1 MMEVQRHSL
10 QNVRRS
16 GKTFSP
22 EGSGLPPPVSTGLSL
37 GVNGMDSTNP
47 TSSLPNTG
55 YISSVTST
63 RTPLPTNTT
72 IGGFELQPP
81 VGAALNSNQGSSTPP
96 LVPVGTGDFMS
107 LAPPGIITGNQAVF
121 LSGPSAEL
129 PASLPIG
136 GFGTVPMMP
145 TDLPFELPQE
155 NRVNILG
162 DPNQSVS
169 RVIPSNVA
177 VPNDEKARDDTKQQ
191 FNILTEP
198 ELLEGSKPDLNMDY
212 SNGETQLVSESQL
225 GADTTQAAFAG
236 ETQPVNDQCFD
247 DMVVLQ
253 DDTLAASTIPIENG
267 SQPAS
272 LYEPLQIVNVPPLE
286 VPFDVEVKDSRDLD
300 IQDTGKEIGVE
311 PHISKGRNE
320 NALGTKAPAFNGGQE
335 FKEGGL
341 DTSDPQLVVRQDPLS
356 EDKEIKADESTV
368 TENNNAGNPGPAK
381 KEVVAQQ
388 DIQAI
393 MGRKVMKKFGS
404 KNYKGEVLDYDSE
417 NHWFKVVYED
427 GDQEDLE
434 LVEVKEIL
442 FIEDKN
448 SDIPTGKRK
457 QPLAKGG
464 TRKRAR
470 KQKSKS
476 QDSGKPRGRPK
487 KKGSSTQTKKKP
499 LKARPMQESELFDS
513 KPGPAA
519 LKSKKERGAEAK
531 KGSQVKSTGKRKRSS
546 DAETEHETRAGA
558 KEKKGGEDRLSSRKS
573 SVRKSPSRKRGRKA
587 TQKGSVKAKRRSLS
601 KLPAEQTRGKRRKSD
616 GSDDLESLV
625 GKLVKKGFDG
635 SLYKGKVLNF
645 DRKTEYFKVKY
656 EDGDQEDL
664 ELEELKG
671 VLVE

>member
-1 MMEVQRHSL
+1 MMKVQRHSL

-16 GKTFSP
+16 DKTFSP
-22 EGSGLPPPVSTGLSL
+22 EGSGLPPVSTGLSL

-72 IGGFELQPP
+72 VGGFEMQPP
-81 VGAALNSNQGSSTPP
+81 VGAALNSNQCFSTPP

-107 LAPPGIITGNQAVF
+107 LAPPGIISGNQAVF
-121 LSGPSAEL
+121 LSGASAEL

-145 TDLPFELPQE
+145 TDLPFEPPQE

-169 RVIPSNVA
+169 RVIPSYVA
-177 VPNDEKARDDTKQQ
+177 VPNDEKARDDTEQQ
-191 FNILTEP
+191 FNISTEP
-198 ELLEGSKPDLNMDY
+198 KSLEGLKPDLNMNY
-212 SNGETQLVSESQL
+212 SNGETQLVSESEL
-225 GADTTQAAFAG
+225 GADMTQAALAG

-253 DDTLAASTIPIENG
+253 DDTLAASTIPTENA
-267 SQPAS
+267 SQPTS

-286 VPFDVEVKDSRDLD
+286 VPFDVEVKVSRDLN

-311 PHISKGRNE
+311 PHISKARNE
-320 NALGTKAPAFNGGQE
+320 NALGTKVPAFNGGQE
-335 FKEGGL
+335 LKEGGL
-341 DTSDPQLVVRQDPLS
+341 DTSDPPLGVRQDPFS

-368 TENNNAGNPGPAK
+368 MENNNAGNPGPAK
-381 KEVVAQQ
+381 KEVVTQQ

-393 MGRKVMKKFGS
+393 LGRKVMKKFGS

-417 NHWFKVVYED
+417 NQWFKVVYED

-442 FIEDKN
+442 FVEDKF
-448 SDIPTGKRK
+448 SDIPMEKRK
-457 QPLAKGG
+457 QPLAKEG

-476 QDSGKPRGRPK
+476 QGSEKPRGRPK
-487 KKGSSTQTKKKP
+487 KKGSSTQTKKES
-499 LKARPMQESELFDS
+499 LRRPMQESELYDS
-513 KPGPAA
+513 KPGAA
-519 LKSKKERGAEAK
+519 AIKSKKERGAETK

-546 DAETEHETRAGA
+546 DAETQHETRAGV

-573 SVRKSPSRKRGRKA
+573 SVRKSAPRKRGRKA
-587 TQKGSVKAKRRSLS
+587 TQKSSVKAKRRSLS

-616 GSDDLESLV
+616 GSDNLESLV
-625 GKLVKKGFDG
+625 GKLVKKDFDG
-635 SLYKGKVLNF
+635 SLYKGKVVNF